1 MAIFIGQFVGF
12 LLVLFILWKW
22 VVPVVSKAMKNRQ
35 ETVRMELEASA
46 QARAK
51 VAEAGAAGERARAD
65 AAREGSRIRDEARG
79 DADAIRDELRS
90 QTEREVVRIGEHGE
104 GQIALNRSNLIRGFR
119 TELGT
124 AAVGSADKLVRSHLA
139 DPANQA
145 ASIDRS
151 LDELEGMTEGADA
164 TKITEGDRIGS
175 RSMRASSR
183 ESIRSLSAGFDQR
196 TGSIDD
202 AALARVADDL
212 ADVVNVLNQQPVLR
226 KHLAESSDAPE
237 EKRALASNLFG
248 GKISDGAVV
257 FVQDAAA
264 SKWSEPADFANAIE
278 RQARV
283 AVLVGAERAGQL
295 DATEDELF
303 RAGRALEA
311 EPQLTAMLSDTRVP
325 ADQRVALLDKVFGGK
340 VNDFTAALLRQ
351 TVRLLRAGRVD
362 ASVASIAELAAARR
376 GESVAIVESPV
387 ALNATQQTRTADLL
401 ARIYQRK
408 ITVQTEVVPELLG
421 GLRIT
426 VGNEVIEGDIASR
439 LDKATEQLPR

>member
-22 VVPVVSKAMKNRQ
+22 VVPVVRKAMKARQ

-51 VAEAGAAGERARAD
+51 LAEAGAAGERARED

-79 DADAIRDELRS
+79 DADAIRDDLRT
-90 QTEREVVRIGEHGE
+90 QTDREVARIGEHGA
-104 GQIALNRSNLIRGFR
+104 GQTALNRSNLIRGLR
-119 TELGT
+119 AGLG
-124 AAVGSADKLVRSHLA
+124 AEAVDVAGKLVRGHLA
-139 DPANQA
+139 DPANQ
-145 ASIDRS
+145 SKSVDRA
-151 LDELEGMTEGADA
+151 LDELEQMTQGADE
-164 TKITEGDRIGS
+164 TRVTEADRIGS

-183 ESIRSLSAGFDQR
+183 ESIRALAAGFDQR
-196 TGSIDD
+196 TASIDD
-202 AALARVADDL
+202 AALARTADDL
-212 ADVVNVLNQQPVLR
+212 ADVVNVLNEQPVLR
-226 KHLAESSDAPE
+226 KHLAESSDSPE
-237 EKRALASNLFG
+237 GKRRLASNLFG

-264 SKWSEPADFANAIE
+264 SKWSAPADFASAIE

-283 AVLVGAERAGQL
+283 AVLLGAERAGQL

-303 RAGRALEA
+303 RAGRILEA

-325 ADQRVALLDKVFGGK
+325 TAQRIGLLDKVFGGK
-340 VNDFTAALLRQ
+340 VNEFTAALLRQ
-351 TVRLLRAGRVD
+351 TVRLLRTGRVD

-376 GESVAIVESPV
+376 GESVAIVESAV
-387 ALNATQQTRTADLL
+387 ALNAPQQTRTADLL
-401 ARIYQRK
+401 ARIYQRR
-408 ITVQTEVVPELLG
+408 IAVQTEVVPELLG

-439 LDKATEQLPR
+439 LDKAAEQLPR